1 MNLLDGQKF
10 VKQKEFGKAL
20 KIFLKLENKNTKNI
34 NIFFYLGLIYYELN
48 KYDKSITYYNK
59 CLEINPKSVST
70 LHNLAIVNQT
80 IGNFDKAKEIY
91 LSILNIDKSN
101 IRSYYGLFTIDN
113 NYLSDEMY
121 ENLLFIK
128 QNKKINLYEK
138 GFVNFLLSKKEK
150 KRNNF
155 KKEIEI
161 LKNSHEEIFNSNLA
175 FNLSSQFYYEKI
187 ISKKFSKIKINNL
200 NHYDSKKKSNEPI
213 FIIGLPR
220 SGSTLIESI
229 LTSNEQKTHTF
240 GECHVVNMSVL
251 NEIGNK
257 IYSKNFNE
265 KNFEF
270 SIDIKNMKKN
280 IYDKYL
286 QLDEDFLK
294 RKKFID
300 KSLENFFNIEII
312 CNIFPN
318 AKFIHTFRN
327 SIDSVISIYQSMLPE
342 LSWTHKIEDILNY
355 IDNYLKVMK
364 FFNLKYSKSIMNIN
378 LEDFTKSSEQYSK
391 NIYEFCNLKWSDNAL
406 KFYKRK
412 DLYSKTLSYTQVRN
426 KVEKYDLEKYKPY
439 FNLLKKY
446 KKNFNW
452 LTF

>member
-1 MNLLDGQKF
+1 
-10 VKQKEFGKAL
+10 
-20 KIFLKLENKNTKNI
+20 
-34 NIFFYLGLIYYELN
+34 
-48 KYDKSITYYNK
+48 
-59 CLEINPKSVST
+59 
-70 LHNLAIVNQT
+70 
-80 IGNFDKAKEIY
+80 
-91 LSILNIDKSN
+91 
-101 IRSYYGLFTIDN
+101 
-113 NYLSDEMY
+113 
-121 ENLLFIK
+121 
-128 QNKKINLYEK
+128 
-138 GFVNFLLSKKEK
+138 
-150 KRNNF
+150 
-155 KKEIEI
+155 
-161 LKNSHEEIFNSNLA
+161 
-175 FNLSSQFYYEKI
+175 
-187 ISKKFSKIKINNL
+187 
-200 NHYDSKKKSNEPI
+200 
-213 FIIGLPR
+213 
-220 SGSTLIESI
+220 
-229 LTSNEQKTHTF
+229 
-240 GECHVVNMSVL
+240 MSVL

-300 KSLENFFNIEII
+300 KSLENIFNIEII